1 MDHLETGR
9 LGESLAE
16 RYFRGKGWTIL
27 GRNIRVRFGE
37 LDLVA
42 LDEGEL
48 VIVEVRTRSIGKVL
62 PAEETVGPRKLKI
75 LVRSGRIFVEKCR
88 WSGPWRIDLLGINLD
103 PGGSA
108 ELVHLADITA
118 GRIDA

>member
-16 RYFRGKGWTIL
+16 LYFRGKGWTIL
-27 GRNIRVRFGE
+27 GRNVRVKFGE

-62 PAEETVGPRKLKI
+62 PAEETVGPRKLKV
-75 LVRSGRIFVEKCR
+75 LVRSGRIYVEKCR
-88 WSGPWRIDLLGINLD
+88 WTGPWRIDLLGINLD
-103 PGGSA
+103 PGGSP
-108 ELVHLADITA
+108 ELVHLPDITA

>member
-16 RYFRGKGWTIL
+16 QYFRGKGWTIL
-27 GRNIRVRFGE
+27 GRNVRVKFGE

-62 PAEETVGPRKLKI
+62 PAEETVGPRKLKV
-75 LVRSGRIFVEKCR
+75 LVRSGRIYVEKCR
-88 WSGPWRIDLLGINLD
+88 WAGPWRIDLLGINLD
-103 PGGSA
+103 PGGSP
-108 ELVHLADITA
+108 ELVHLPDITA

>member
-16 RYFRGKGWTIL
+16 QYFRGKGWTIL

-42 LDEGEL
+42 LDEDEL

-62 PAEETVGPRKLKI
+62 PAEETVGPRKLKV
-75 LVRSGRIFVEKCR
+75 LVRSGRIYVEKCR
-88 WSGPWRIDLLGINLD
+88 WTGPWRIDLLGINLD

-108 ELVHLADITA
+108 ELVHLTDITA

>member
-1 MDHLETGR
+1 LDHLETGR

-27 GRNIRVRFGE
+27 GRNVRVKFGE

-62 PAEETVGPRKLKI
+62 PAEETVGPRKTEGSRAVGENL
-75 LVRSGRIFVEKCR
+75 CR
-88 WSGPWRIDLLGINLD
+88 EMPMDRAMEDRP
-103 PGGSA
+103 PGDKPGSRRFPGVDSPA
-108 ELVHLADITA
+108 
-118 GRIDA
+118 

>member
-16 RYFRGKGWTIL
+16 SYFRGKGWVIV
-27 GRNIRVRFGE
+27 GRNIRVRGGE

-42 LDEGEL
+42 LDSDEL
-48 VIVEVRTRSIGKVL
+48 VVVEVRTRSIGKVL
-62 PAEETVGPRKLKI
+62 PAEETVGPRKLRI
-75 LVRSGRIFVEKCR
+75 LVRSGKIYVEKCR
-88 WSGPWRIDLLGINLD
+88 WTGPWRIDLLGINLD
-103 PGGSA
+103 IDGSPRM
-108 ELVHLADITA
+108 VHLPDITA